1 MRARAARGS
10 AYTRASVTCESARA
24 FDPLMNRHRVGTY
37 PAGCWNSSRPKVGCH
52 LPRGALEFQSVS
64 KIACMMFMLVF
75 VCVQLV
81 RNGMVR
87 YGVDAALGI
96 QQSFRQQSRYFRE
109 GNLISSVKGAR
120 VNWQWL

>member
-10 AYTRASVTCESARA
+10 AYTRASVACESARA

-64 KIACMMFMLVF
+64 KIACMMLCWFL
-75 VCVQLV
+75 CVYSWSAMAWV
-81 RNGMVR
+81 RLATASTRRWAYNNRFDNKAVIFEK
-87 YGVDAALGI
+87 VI
-96 QQSFRQQSRYFRE
+96 
-109 GNLISSVKGAR
+109 
-120 VNWQWL
+120 